1 MAKALVIKFKSVRAA
16 NETRGVID
24 GLNIVMDA
32 SVSTS
37 NEVKREQ
44 NSDEIKDWIDD
55 SNEARNKQH
64 QEKVRIFHSSVQLRI
79 RVKPLFAVLSKAF
92 LFPRPSKP
100 FFTAAVM
107 FAGSERDYT

>member
-1 MAKALVIKFKSVRAA
+1 MARALVIKFKRVRAA
-16 NETRGVID
+16 NETRGIID
-24 GLNIVMDA
+24 GLNIVMEA

-64 QEKVRIFHSSVQLRI
+64 QEKVLIYTAMLNCAFVFSLSLLFYPQHS
-79 RVKPLFAVLSKAF
+79 F
-92 LFPRPSKP
+92 FPRPS
-100 FFTAAVM
+100 
-107 FAGSERDYT
+107 